1 MENIHEKII
10 LSPLSSGL
18 CEEASALEKKY
29 LSTAWSAKQLSEII
43 ENPDYE
49 YVTATE
55 KGELKGVGGVICQV
69 LDSAEIFT
77 VAVDENSRGLGIG
90 RIIVKHLL
98 DFCEKKGAEC
108 VFLEVEEGNDSA
120 IALYSKSGFVAIGR
134 RKGFY
139 HGKDA
144 IIMTKQLK

>member
-1 MENIHEKII
+1 MEIISEKITFC
-10 LSPLSSGL
+10 PLSEAL

-49 YVTATE
+49 YVTAIE
-55 KGELKGVGGVICQV
+55 NGELKGVGGVICQV
-69 LDSAEIFT
+69 ADSAEIFT
-77 VAVDENSRGLGIG
+77 VAVDKNSRGKGIG
-90 RIIVKHLL
+90 KSIVKRLL
-98 DFCEKKGAEC
+98 EFCEKKGAEC

-120 IALYSKSGFVAIGR
+120 ISLYSKSGFVSVGR